1 MTEQLNNEA
10 PKRKR
15 RTKAEMEV
23 ARAAGEAPA
32 KRVKKDTGEA
42 KKGDEQAPKAP
53 ETHAVKP
60 KKKNLTVDLIKP
72 EQSVLIMACL
82 EPYVAQKAIE
92 AAKERGVEVVI
103 LEDKVI
109 HDYLDMKTKKPES
122 LGEFLSNTSNRLQAE
137 QNRTK
142 LWMIITGGA
151 PVEQASTRI
160 ITETEVV
167 KKTTLSHNQAKAM
180 FNLLRAFG
188 LLRFTKGTH
197 EFVLNFDKN
206 DCHNTIETEVLS
218 MAEVMN
224 NDILRFKN
232 SIESDTSLSEEQKKQ
247 KYDEFKNSVCESLR
261 F

>member
-15 RTKAEMEV
+15 RTKAEIEA

-60 KKKNLTVDLIKP
+60 KLKP

-82 EPYVAQKAIE
+82 EPQVAQKAMA

-142 LWMIITGGA
+142 LWMIVTGGA

-167 KKTTLSHNQAKAM
+167 KKTTLSHGQAKAM

>member
-15 RTKAEMEV
+15 RTKAEMEA
-23 ARAAGEAPA
+23 ARATGEAPA

-60 KKKNLTVDLIKP
+60 KLKP

-82 EPYVAQKAIE
+82 EPQVAQKAMA

-167 KKTTLSHNQAKAM
+167 KKTTLSHGQAKAM

>member
-15 RTKAEMEV
+15 RTKAEMEA

-60 KKKNLTVDLIKP
+60 KLKP

-82 EPYVAQKAIE
+82 EPQVAQKAMA

-109 HDYLDMKTKKPES
+109 HDYLDMKTKKHES

-167 KKTTLSHNQAKAM
+167 KKTTLSHGQAKAM

-188 LLRFTKGTH
+188 LLKFTKGTH

>member
-15 RTKAEMEV
+15 RTKAEME
-23 ARAAGEAPA
+23 AALAAGEAPA
-32 KRVKKDTGEA
+32 KRVKKDNGEA
-42 KKGDEQAPKAP
+42 KKGDEQAPKSP

-60 KKKNLTVDLIKP
+60 KLKP

-82 EPYVAQKAIE
+82 EPQVAQKAMA

-142 LWMIITGGA
+142 LWMIVTGGA

-167 KKTTLSHNQAKAM
+167 KKTTLSHGQAKAM

-206 DCHNTIETEVLS
+206 DCHKTIETEVLS

>member
-10 PKRKR
+10 PKRKQ
-15 RTKAEMEV
+15 RTKAEMEA

-60 KKKNLTVDLIKP
+60 KLKP

-82 EPYVAQKAIE
+82 EPQVAQKAMA

-167 KKTTLSHNQAKAM
+167 KRTTLSHGQAKAM

>member
-15 RTKAEMEV
+15 RTKAEMEA

-60 KKKNLTVDLIKP
+60 KLKP
-72 EQSVLIMACL
+72 EQSVLIMSCL
-82 EPYVAQKAIE
+82 EPQVAQKAID

-167 KKTTLSHNQAKAM
+167 KKTTLSHGQAKAM

>member
-15 RTKAEMEV
+15 RTKAEMEA
-23 ARAAGEAPA
+23 ARAAGEAPV

-60 KKKNLTVDLIKP
+60 KLKP

-82 EPYVAQKAIE
+82 EPQVAQKAMA

-167 KKTTLSHNQAKAM
+167 KKTTLSHGQAKAM

-224 NDILRFKN
+224 NNILRFKN

>member
-15 RTKAEMEV
+15 RTKAEMEA

-42 KKGDEQAPKAP
+42 KKGDEQAPNAP

-60 KKKNLTVDLIKP
+60 KLNP
-72 EQSVLIMACL
+72 EHSVLIMACL
-82 EPYVAQKAIE
+82 EPQVAQKAMA

-167 KKTTLSHNQAKAM
+167 KKTTLSHGQAKAM

>member
-15 RTKAEMEV
+15 RTKAEMEA
-23 ARAAGEAPA
+23 ARAAGEAPV

-60 KKKNLTVDLIKP
+60 KLKP

-82 EPYVAQKAIE
+82 EPQVAQKAMA

-142 LWMIITGGA
+142 LWMIVTGGA

-167 KKTTLSHNQAKAM
+167 KKTTLSHGQAKAM

>member
-15 RTKAEMEV
+15 RTKAEMEA

-60 KKKNLTVDLIKP
+60 KLKP

-82 EPYVAQKAIE
+82 EPQVAQKAMA

-142 LWMIITGGA
+142 LWMIVTGSA

-167 KKTTLSHNQAKAM
+167 KKTTLSHGQAKAM

>member
-15 RTKAEMEV
+15 RTKAEMEA

-32 KRVKKDTGEA
+32 KRVKKDTGED

-53 ETHAVKP
+53 ETHAV
-60 KKKNLTVDLIKP
+60 
-72 EQSVLIMACL
+72 
-82 EPYVAQKAIE
+82 
-92 AAKERGVEVVI
+92 
-103 LEDKVI
+103 
-109 HDYLDMKTKKPES
+109 KPES

-142 LWMIITGGA
+142 LWMIVTGGA

-167 KKTTLSHNQAKAM
+167 KKTTLSHGQAKAM

-206 DCHNTIETEVLS
+206 DCHKTIETEVLS

>member
-1 MTEQLNNEA
+1 
-10 PKRKR
+10 
-15 RTKAEMEV
+15 
-23 ARAAGEAPA
+23 
-32 KRVKKDTGEA
+32 
-42 KKGDEQAPKAP
+42 
-53 ETHAVKP
+53 
-60 KKKNLTVDLIKP
+60 
-72 EQSVLIMACL
+72 MA
-82 EPYVAQKAIE
+82 

>member
-15 RTKAEMEV
+15 RTKAEMEA

-60 KKKNLTVDLIKP
+60 KLKP

-82 EPYVAQKAIE
+82 EPQVAQKAMA

-109 HDYLDMKTKKPES
+109 HDYLDMKTKKPDS

-167 KKTTLSHNQAKAM
+167 KKTTLSHGQAKAM

-197 EFVLNFDKN
+197 EFVLNFEKN

-224 NDILRFKN
+224 NDIMRFKN
-232 SIESDTSLSEEQKKQ
+232 SIESDTALSEEQRKQ
-247 KYDEFKNSVCESLR
+247 RYEEFKSRVCESLH